1 MTIKLPETRDFADA
15 GKDMIKPKV
24 FLPALIALIPSVLVT
39 LQPLACIITI
49 AFSAYIGAVWA
60 KITVAAPSSAQ

>member
-1 MTIKLPETRDFADA
+1 MTIKLPETKDFADA

-24 FLPALIALIPSVLVT
+24 FLPAIISLVPSVLVT

-49 AFSAYIGAVWA
+49 ALSAYIGAVWS
-60 KITVAAPSSAQ
+60 KITVATVS